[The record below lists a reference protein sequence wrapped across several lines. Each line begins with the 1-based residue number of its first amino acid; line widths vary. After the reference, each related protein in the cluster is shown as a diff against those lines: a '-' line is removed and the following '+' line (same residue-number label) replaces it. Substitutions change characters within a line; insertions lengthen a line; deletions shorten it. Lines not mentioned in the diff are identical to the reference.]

1 MGALITLLVPSC
13 ARTYSI
19 CGHGHEHHSVND
31 IELLIFVYCG
41 PNASSTESCL
51 VCIFCFSS
59 VEGYDQLVC
68 MPYSAPAHNACTWR
82 VNHIQCNLTHL
93 YFSVEHSH
101 THTTPMCLLNVPKI
115 TCRAINLHRAHQSPT
130 FNIKSNILDVPQQ
143 TKRNSMRRKIVILFI
158 T

>member
-101 THTTPMCLLNVPKI
+101 THHTNVFLKCAQNNMQSNQFAPSSSI
-115 TCRAINLHRAHQSPT
+115 T
-130 FNIKSNILDVPQQ
+130 NIQHKEQHS
-143 TKRNSMRRKIVILFI
+143 
-158 T
+158 